1 MKVVLDANIFV
12 SAVISGKGNPAR
24 VLQLRLDEEMEV
36 VLTLAILEE
45 IRRVIYYPRLRKAHR
60 LPDKE
65 IELFLRLIAERA
77 AFIEPNVELQVVVD
91 DPDDDMY
98 IECAVS
104 SNAEFIITGDKHLV
118 DIESYAGIQIVNAT
132 AFLAYLQLK

>member
-1 MKVVLDANIFV
+1 MKVVLDANIIV
-12 SAVISGKGNPAR
+12 SAVISDKGNPAK
-24 VLQLRLDEEMEV
+24 VFQMWLDEEMEV
-36 VLTLAILEE
+36 VLTLAILDE

-60 LPDKE
+60 LPDEE
-65 IELFLRLIAERA
+65 IKVFLRLIAKRA
-77 AFIEPNVELQVVVD
+77 IIIDPNVELQVVAD

-104 SNAEFIITGDKHLV
+104 SNAEFIITGDKHLL
-118 DIESYAGIQIVNAT
+118 DIESYAGIQIVNAA

>member
-1 MKVVLDANIFV
+1 MF
-12 SAVISGKGNPAR
+12 
-24 VLQLRLDEEMEV
+24 
-36 VLTLAILEE
+36 AILEE